1 MQNYITKQPYTG
13 KNLIA
18 LLMSGYENPNFLTY
32 KQAQEVGRQVRK
44 GELGI
49 GLMRVVTIKR
59 RDKKTGELKNAQV
72 PKYFTV
78 FNITQTDET
87 KGE

>member
-13 KNLIA
+13 KNFVA
-18 LLMSGYENPNFLTY
+18 LSMSGYEDPNFLTY

-44 GELGI
+44 GEKGI
-49 GLMRVVTIKR
+49 GLMRVVTIKK
-59 RDKKTGELKNAQV
+59 RDKKTGELKMAKV

-78 FNITQTDET
+78 FNIIQTDEV
-87 KGE
+87 